1 MDALTNK
8 KSSRRT
14 QKQNTNKNI
23 MMHFSTLQGASI
35 LAAHA
40 TLTKMLL
47 SFTYR
52 TYQFLEWDAKRRQEV
67 ADNFNLQEFQK
78 AQINESE
85 YAALLVSIL
94 VFLSLSAD
102 NDTSS
107 MGATLA
113 VIGQVGYVWMRTL
126 VGYPKIPT
134 ITFAVIRYGGL
145 FLLVSKLWNLGFP
158 MDKL

>member
-1 MDALTNK
+1 MY
-8 KSSRRT
+8 
-14 QKQNTNKNI
+14 
-23 MMHFSTLQGASI
+23 HFSTLQGASI

-40 TLTKMLL
+40 TLTKILL

-52 TYQFLEWDAKRRQEV
+52 TYQLLEWDDKRRQKV
-67 ADNFNLQEFQK
+67 ADNMHLQEFQK

-94 VFLSLSAD
+94 LFLSSSSAAD
-102 NDTSS
+102 NGTSSS

-134 ITFAVIRYGGL
+134 ITFAVTRYGGL
-145 FLLVSKLWNLGFP
+145 FLLVSALWNLGFP
-158 MDKL
+158 TDTL